1 MMKHLFLIIMMVVS
15 AALNAQQVFHDKNA
29 EIRPVGEFYTI
40 EVSHAVDLRL
50 SSGSENALAVS
61 AATPE
66 LRSAIRTEVR
76 NGVLRISY
84 ESSKLFKKRAGVRVY
99 VSAKS
104 LKKIGVSGASLV
116 NISAELSASE
126 LTVELSGASDMKG
139 TIKANALNIVLSGA
153 SDMIVKGEVNDIRI
167 EASGAS
173 KFKGSELISNNCR
186 IEASGASD
194 IDITANKLIAVSA
207 TGASHIYYSGDAQA
221 GELRTSGA
229 SKIVKR

>member
-1 MMKHLFLIIMMVVS
+1 MMVVS

-139 TIKANALNIVLSGA
+139 TIKANALNIELSGA